1 MSSSIT
7 SFQQQIDNEVLRAT
21 ESEGVLQAA
30 IDAEVQNRE
39 NAILEISISQG
50 VDFEAQKSALNIF
63 ATAQNEARSSN
74 FEIINQQIKTQSN
87 SLTSQINQINTD
99 IEILSQNVQ
108 ENTINENIILSQIS
122 SIQTSIQSFQTQ
134 LQTLINQQNQLEQ
147 DIQAL

>member
-21 ESEGVLQAA
+21 ESEAALQAA

-63 ATAQNEARSSN
+63 ATTQNEARSSN

>member
-21 ESEGVLQAA
+21 ESEAALQAA

-63 ATAQNEARSSN
+63 ATTQNEARSSN

-99 IEILSQNVQ
+99 IEILSQNAQ